1 MTTNL
6 DFTQLEKLTDTEI
19 NDTVLKLK
27 KELFD
32 LRLQKA
38 TRQEL
43 KPHLFKQK
51 KKLIAKLLTIKSK
64 KS

>member
-1 MTTNL
+1 MNKNFE
-6 DFTQLEKLTDTEI
+6 FTQLQKLANTEI
-19 NDTVLKLK
+19 NETVLTLK
-27 KELFD
+27 KELFE

-38 TRQEL
+38 TRQEF

-51 KKLIAKLLTIKSK
+51 KKLIAKLLTLKSQ

>member
-6 DFTQLEKLTDTEI
+6 DSTQLEKLTDTDI
-19 NDTVLKLK
+19 YDTVLKLK
-27 KELFD
+27 KELFE

-38 TRQEL
+38 TRQEI